1 LSYENILILFFIFF
15 SDVKFLIGQSRKA
28 VYAHRCILS
37 SRCAVF
43 KATFAEQSQKN
54 GTIDKD
60 TPFVLSDMSAD
71 IFVAMLEFIYTN
83 CVTLTPKIVSTV
95 CLIGVTF
102 H

>member
-1 LSYENILILFFIFF
+1 
-15 SDVKFLIGQSRKA
+15 VKFLIGQSRKA